1 LEEEIAHLPPKI
13 FKATTTL
20 LNMRSS
26 EQELCEFKRFEEA
39 KVVKSRADRL
49 DTEERGE
56 FQRKMAASQTAQ
68 RELLAA
74 LHTSKQDEHQR
85 HMKRNAL
92 HLKNHG
98 EINMQQ
104 TRWRLQQ
111 NDQNMLHAH
120 SLDSMAKPVFSYKAL
135 NQPRANYKNTASSN
149 RGSQM
154 LAKISKGRAAV
165 SGLCAIHNFDEPP
178 PEGTVIYTV

>member
-39 KVVKSRADRL
+39 KVVKSHADRL

-68 RELLAA
+68 RELLEA
-74 LHTSKQDEHQR
+74 LHTSKQDEHER
-85 HMKRNAL
+85 HMKRNEL

-104 TRWRLQQ
+104 TRWRLKQ

-120 SLDSMAKPVFSYKAL
+120 SLGSMAKPVFSYKSQGIKSAPCKLQKHSTIEPRPTGACKDFKRSCSRFRAL
-135 NQPRANYKNTASSN
+135 RDTQLRRAST
-149 RGSQM
+149 
-154 LAKISKGRAAV
+154 
-165 SGLCAIHNFDEPP
+165 
-178 PEGTVIYTV
+178 